1 MPCLL
6 RTRYAQLILTFICML
21 FLYASFLD
29 RVFAL
34 SPSFPRE
41 EIRDRPFDWRDIDR
55 REGTLE
61 GDPYADIRRV
71 NYFSD
76 GKYLNATVWLRGSI
90 INSTDNGQQISYG
103 TFIDGDSDTETGWQ
117 GVDYQTDISRQ
128 NGTWS
133 STILEFSSLGDTR
146 ILENKKL
153 NSTDLSKNIGN
164 YVPLSVDLSRVIF
177 PEKYKVIFYALEI
190 KKDSSNSSTVRIMD
204 FTNWVHI
211 PTPEFV
217 IDSRPNTVE
226 LRPGERKTLLI
237 NINSTTG
244 FEPLVHLSAINLTG
258 VEWKFKNNQL
268 NLPSYGLQTVPL
280 QIKASENAT
289 ARPYL
294 LNLFA
299 NATFPS
305 ESLISSPSSEEE
317 QQQFILPQEN
327 EKISKQAI
335 LAIDVLPPLTLEER
349 ISSFWSIYGNP
360 MVFVYGIVAGVA
372 PWLFIV
378 IKNRLKRAP
387 K

>member
-1 MPCLL
+1 MPWSLLIRYVIPVLTLICLV
-6 RTRYAQLILTFICML
+6 
-21 FLYASFLD
+21 FLCVSFLD

-34 SPSFPRE
+34 SPSFSRE
-41 EIRDRPFDWRDIDR
+41 EIKDRPFDWRDIDR
-55 REGTLE
+55 QEATLE
-61 GDPYADIRRV
+61 GNPYTDIRRV

-76 GKYLNATVWLRGSI
+76 GKYLNATFWLRGSI
-90 INSTDNGQQISYG
+90 INASDNGQQISYG

-117 GVDYQTDISRQ
+117 GVDYQTEISRQ
-128 NGTWS
+128 NGTWM
-133 STILEFSSLGDTR
+133 STIAEFSSLGDIR

-153 NSTDLSKNIGN
+153 NSTDLSKNMGN
-164 YVPLSVDLSRVIF
+164 YIPLSLDLSRVIF
-177 PEKYKVIFYALEI
+177 PEKYKVIFYAGEI
-190 KKDSSNSSTVRIMD
+190 KKDNSNSSAVRIMD

-217 IDSRPNTVE
+217 IDSRPSTVE
-226 LRPGERKTLLI
+226 LRPGEQKTFVV
-237 NINSTTG
+237 NVNSTTG

-258 VEWKFKNNQL
+258 VEWKFQHNQL
-268 NLPSYGLQTVPL
+268 HLPSYGLQTIPL
-280 QIKASENAT
+280 QIKVSENAT

-294 LNLFA
+294 LNLLA

-349 ISSFWSIYGNP
+349 VTNFWSIYGNP
-360 MVFVYGIVAGVA
+360 MVFVYGIAAGVA

-378 IKNRLKRAP
+378 IKNRLKRGP